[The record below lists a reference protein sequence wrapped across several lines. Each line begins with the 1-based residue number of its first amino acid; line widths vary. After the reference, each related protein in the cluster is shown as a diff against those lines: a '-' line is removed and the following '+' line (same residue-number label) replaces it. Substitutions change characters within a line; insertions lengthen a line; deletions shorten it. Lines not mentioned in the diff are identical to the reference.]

1 MLPFVNPLSILSNTF
16 VKTFVIPSSMLE
28 LEFTASRYTLAE
40 IENKLFVSFLTGEV
54 VKLHECVG

>member
-1 MLPFVNPLSILSNTF
+1 
-16 VKTFVIPSSMLE
+16 MLE